1 MKTSLIAA
9 CAGLVALAAT
19 LITVEVADAGGRGRS
34 GRRAGT
40 AEGHGGP
47 GQALNLTEDQQ
58 AQLQALRQQGHAEA
72 EALHESGGAD
82 REAFKALRE
91 SHRVQFQ
98 AILTDEQR
106 DQLETLRAERE
117 ANRPEGGDRPRGH
130 RLRRLLRRGP
140 GGAGE
145 RPDLGATL
153 GLSEDQS
160 TQIKALRTD
169 LRSQLEALRES
180 GEGSRE
186 QVQELI
192 AAQRE
197 QMQSILTDEQRTQL
211 ETLRAEREASR
222 PEGGHRGRGHHR
234 RGPGGDED
242 TGTETETGAAA
253 KTNSVETRSWGSVKS
268 GR

>member
-1 MKTSLIAA
+1 MKTSRIAA

-82 REAFKALRE
+82 RGAFKALRE

-106 DQLETLRAERE
+106 DQLETLRAEWE

-130 RLRRLLRRGP
+130 HRRGP

-186 QVQELI
+186 QAQELI

-211 ETLRAEREASR
+211 ETLRAEREANR

-242 TGTETETGAAA
+242 TGTETETEAAA

>member
-1 MKTSLIAA
+1 
-9 CAGLVALAAT
+9 
-19 LITVEVADAGGRGRS
+19 
-34 GRRAGT
+34 
-40 AEGHGGP
+40 
-47 GQALNLTEDQQ
+47 
-58 AQLQALRQQGHAEA
+58 
-72 EALHESGGAD
+72 
-82 REAFKALRE
+82 
-91 SHRVQFQ
+91 
-98 AILTDEQR
+98 
-106 DQLETLRAERE
+106 
-117 ANRPEGGDRPRGH
+117 
-130 RLRRLLRRGP
+130 
-140 GGAGE
+140 
-145 RPDLGATL
+145 
-153 GLSEDQS
+153 LSEDQS

-186 QVQELI
+186 QAQELI

-211 ETLRAEREASR
+211 ETLRAEREANR

-242 TGTETETGAAA
+242 TGTETEAAA